1 MAPRR
6 NLFCEQVYEPGSVLN
21 SHLSWY
27 IVANVIM
34 RPRQNGTGN
43 PMVLLGPCF
52 RRGLQSLSRCR
63 NSGKLLPYLSTLT
76 RESGRFISVALSL
89 ESPPPAVNRHPAL
102 RSPDFPHLIIKRDCS
117 AYSPVNLNTKNRPLQ
132 GRSY

>member
-1 MAPRR
+1 MKAKHNEKRPAQRPASVKIPYK
-6 NLFCEQVYEPGSVLN
+6 CEQVYEPGSVLN

-89 ESPPPAVNRHPAL
+89 ESPPPAVNRRPAL
-102 RSPDFPHLIIKRDCS
+102 
-117 AYSPVNLNTKNRPLQ
+117 
-132 GRSY
+132 

>member
-43 PMVLLGPCF
+43 PMVFIGPCF
-52 RRGLQSLSRCR
+52 RWGLQSLFRYR

-76 RESGRFISVALSL
+76 CINTGGLFLLHYPWSR
-89 ESPPPAVNRHPAL
+89 L
-102 RSPDFPHLIIKRDCS
+102 R
-117 AYSPVNLNTKNRPLQ
+117 RPLT
-132 GRSY
+132 GTLPYEARTFLT